1 MLSSYYSFTD
11 QAGRDLGINRAG
23 TSGEARY
30 PSSHHPMVPSF
41 CESRPAYARHKHVMD
56 IVARIAATMA
66 TNEASSVED
75 CQMVAVIPR
84 IVPIAPGPHT
94 HDFHA
99 TWRCVAASF

>member
-1 MLSSYYSFTD
+1 M
-11 QAGRDLGINRAG
+11 N
-23 TSGEARY
+23 
-30 PSSHHPMVPSF
+30 
-41 CESRPAYARHKHVMD
+41 

-75 CQMVAVIPR
+75 CQMVAIIPR

-99 TWRCVAASF
+99 TWRCVAASFACNNVRYTGRTSKGL